1 MKKKP
6 TSLEQYLDEN
16 LSDIEPITAEE
27 LSHRQNPAT
36 PEPPSPPMGQEW
48 ETELRSVPENTASM
62 RFPLAPDELPPAPQ
76 TPQVY
81 DVQDGMKMSTSIII
95 CIISI
100 VFLVGLFTGL
110 HYMEEQ
116 GRKQADDAR
125 RDYIKSVR
133 GY

>member
-16 LSDIEPITAEE
+16 LSDIEPITAED

-36 PEPPSPPMGQEW
+36 PSPTIMGQEW
-48 ETELRSVPENTASM
+48 ETETRSVPENPTDFEALTPAP
-62 RFPLAPDELPPAPQ
+62 RLAITPQ

-81 DVQDGMKMSTSIII
+81 DVQDGMKTSTSIII